1 MLRHTNTGGV
11 SVLYVAHFGRERE
24 GGVAVNKKREKEKKG
39 EKEAWERGLVIS
51 FCFIWDFLVY
61 NLRTATRPQVRRVA

>member
-24 GGVAVNKKREKEKKG
+24 GGVAVNKKREKEKR
-39 EKEAWERGLVIS
+39 ERSVGTRVSHFILFHLGL
-51 FCFIWDFLVY
+51 FG
-61 NLRTATRPQVRRVA
+61 TRPAALSRFII

>member
-24 GGVAVNKKREKEKKG
+24 GGVAVNKKKREKEKKG
-39 EKEAWERGLVIS
+39 EKEAWERGLVI
-51 FCFIWDFLVY
+51 
-61 NLRTATRPQVRRVA
+61 